1 MTDFTTPGIG
11 LRIIRDVS
19 IGTFERGEVK
29 RRFPLNSRC
38 ITLTG
43 MIGCRAA
50 AEAGST
56 DTFNAVPL
64 YLVHK
69 FIETQGEGERRR
81 P

>member
-1 MTDFTTPGIG
+1 
-11 LRIIRDVS
+11 
-19 IGTFERGEVK
+19 
-29 RRFPLNSRC
+29 
-38 ITLTG
+38 

-69 FIETQGEGERRR
+69 FIETQGEGSAADDKAYRDNALRLKIT
-81 P
+81 